1 MQNIVQFKKEL
12 FSVTPETFADKALEL
27 FRYQAVEN
35 VVYKEFLQ
43 YLDISPISITRL
55 EDIPFLPIELF
66 KTKKIITGKGNTDF
80 YFESS
85 GTTSTI
91 NSRHYVSD
99 KELYKESINRSFSL
113 FFGDIKQ
120 YNILAL
126 LPSYLD
132 RPNASLVYMCRE
144 LMNESGH
151 PQNGFYLDDLESLQK
166 IILSNEKQNIPTILI
181 GVTFALL
188 DLAEKFP
195 MPLSKTIIMETGGM
209 KGRREEI
216 TRAELHKILNAA
228 FLTKN
233 IYSEYGM
240 TELLSQAYS
249 KGDSVFYTPS
259 WMKILIRDTEDPFT
273 ILPQEKTGCINI
285 IDLANIHSCSFI
297 ATQDL
302 GKTQAN
308 GSFEVLGRFDNS
320 DVRGC
325 NLMIE

>member
-12 FSVTPETFADKALEL
+12 FSVSPETFADKALEL
-27 FRYQAVEN
+27 FRYQAAEN
-35 VVYKEFLQ
+35 SVYKEFLQ
-43 YLDISPISITRL
+43 YLDISPKSITCL
-55 EDIPFLPIELF
+55 EAIPFLPIELF
-66 KTKKIITGKGNTDF
+66 KSKNIISGPYDTDF

-85 GTTSTI
+85 GTTSSI
-91 NSRHYVSD
+91 NSRHFVSD
-99 KELYKESINRSFSL
+99 LEIYKTSILQCFAL
-113 FFGDIKQ
+113 FFGDVKQ

-144 LMNESGH
+144 LMNESGNL
-151 PQNGFYLDDLESLQK
+151 QNGFYLDDLEGLQK
-166 IILSNEKQNIPTILI
+166 IILSNEKMNIPTILI
-181 GVTFALL
+181 GVSFALL

-195 MPLSKTIIMETGGM
+195 MNLSQTIIMETGGM

-216 TRAELHKILNAA
+216 TRSELHQILKAA
-228 FLTKN
+228 FKTKK

-240 TELLSQAYS
+240 TELLSQGYS
-249 KGDSVFYTPS
+249 KGDSVFFTPS
-259 WMKILIRDTEDPFT
+259 WMKIIIRDTEDPFT
-273 ILPQEKTGCINI
+273 ILPHEKTGCINI
-285 IDLANIHSCSFI
+285 IDLANIHSCAFI

-302 GKTQAN
+302 GKLHAD

>member
-12 FSVTPETFADKALEL
+12 FSVTRETFADKALEL
-27 FRYQAVEN
+27 FRYQAEACA
-35 VVYKEFLQ
+35 VYRDFLQ
-43 YLDISPISITRL
+43 YLDISVGSITKM

-66 KTKKIITGKGNTDF
+66 KSRKILSGDIDTNF

-85 GTTSTI
+85 GTTSSI
-91 NSRHYVSD
+91 NSRHYVYD
-99 KELYKESINRSFSL
+99 ENIYKESIIHSFNH
-113 FFGDIKQ
+113 FFGDVKN
-120 YNILAL
+120 YCLLAL
-126 LPSYLD
+126 LPTYLE

-144 LMNESGH
+144 LMLQSGNDK
-151 PQNGFYLDDLESLQK
+151 NGFYLDDLEGLQK
-166 IILSNEKQNIPTILI
+166 IILQNESNQIPTILI
-181 GVTFALL
+181 GVSFALIE
-188 DLAEKFP
+188 LAEKFP
-195 MPLSKTIIMETGGM
+195 MHLSNTIIMETGGM

-216 TRAELHKILNAA
+216 TRAELHQILTTA
-228 FLTKN
+228 FNTKN

-249 KGDSVFYTPS
+249 KGNSVFFTPS
-259 WMKILIRDTEDPFT
+259 WMKIIIRDTEDPFT

-285 IDLANIHSCSFI
+285 IDLANIYSCAFI

-302 GKTQAN
+302 GKIHAD

-325 NLMIE
+325 NLMVE